1 MNKKSWEQF
10 RETGLLWL
18 INVTLHLFGWAIVCE
33 VSEDKVISVYPAR
46 VTYRGFTEQ
55 DNTEGYRKVTK
66 YLSNSINDLEKE
78 INDEN

>member
-1 MNKKSWEQF
+1 MNRKSWEQF

-18 INVTLHLFGWAIVCE
+18 INSILHLFWWAIVCE